1 MITWMQRHK
10 KWLVITIWISTI
22 AFVGAGFV
30 GWGSYDYGKNG
41 KAVAVVG
48 DREVSVEEYQQEYSN
63 IYEQYAK
70 MFGSMFNKELAE
82 QLKLKD
88 IAYKQVLQK
97 NLILSYA
104 DSLGLDVTNEDI
116 AKELVKYNVFLKDG
130 KFDKDTYVKV
140 LAQNKL
146 TPKVFEDSLKRGL
159 LLQKVQL
166 FFNLNPNSVEVEN
179 LNRLLFVEDDIS
191 IKILNSS
198 DIKIDV
204 KNDELK
210 KYWEENKNSYKSEVS
225 YDLETKEI
233 PMISANSTQE
243 DLKAQYDKF
252 KTDYKFEDG
261 RIKSFDEAKEQIIK
275 DLDEKFTKTEALKVY
290 LKIKKD
296 EEKLENK
303 VAYVESKLPFLDEDN
318 TKITGSKDGEIIKP
332 FVYDNKYLIVKLVK
346 KNQSSSL
353 PFEQAQPLVL
363 KDYEKLMKDKK
374 LDELATTQL
383 KDFTGVN
390 ISGVTRET
398 ANKISG
404 LAQKEAIKFLNELF
418 SSTSKEGMVKL
429 DDKVVLYR
437 INSSKLGEYNKSKD
451 DIVRSN
457 LAQLQEEELMT
468 NLIKKLE
475 NSFKIQSLINEK
487 E

>member
-166 FFNLNPNSVEVEN
+166 FFNLNPNGVEVEN

-191 IKILNSS
+191 IKILNSN

-332 FVYDNKYLIVKLVK
+332 FVYGNKYLIVKLVK
-346 KNQSSSL
+346 KNQSSAL

-363 KDYEKLMKDKK
+363 KDYEKVMKDKK

-487 E
+487 D

>member
-41 KAVAVVG
+41 GTVAVVG

-88 IAYKQVLQK
+88 VAYKQVLQK

-130 KFDKDTYVKV
+130 KFDKDTYIKV

-166 FFNLNPNSVEVEN
+166 FFDLNPNSVEVEN

-191 IKILNSS
+191 IKILNSNN
-198 DIKIDV
+198 IKIDV
-204 KNDELK
+204 KDDELK

-233 PMISANSTQE
+233 SMISANFTQE
-243 DLKAQYDKF
+243 DLKVQYDKF

-261 RIKSFDEAKEQIIK
+261 RVKSFDEAKEQIIK
-275 DLDEKFTKTEALKVY
+275 DLDEKFTKTEALKIY

-296 EEKLENK
+296 EDKFENK
-303 VAYVESKLPFLDEDN
+303 VNYVESKLPFLDEDN

-332 FVYDNKYLIVKLVK
+332 FVYNNKYLIVKLTK
-346 KNQSSSL
+346 KNQSL
-353 PFEQAQPLVL
+353 PLSFEQAQPLAL
-363 KDYEKLMKDKK
+363 KDYEKTMKDKK
-374 LDELATTQL
+374 LDELANTQL
-383 KDFTGVN
+383 KDFSGLN
-390 ISGVTRET
+390 ITGVTRET
-398 ANKISG
+398 VNKITG
-404 LAQKEAIKFLNELF
+404 LEQKETFKNFLKNE
-418 SSTSKEGMVKL
+418 
-429 DDKVVLYR
+429 
-437 INSSKLGEYNKSKD
+437 
-451 DIVRSN
+451 
-457 LAQLQEEELMT
+457 
-468 NLIKKLE
+468 
-475 NSFKIQSLINEK
+475 
-487 E
+487 

>member
-88 IAYKQVLQK
+88 VAYKQVLQK

-296 EEKLENK
+296 EEKLGNK

-457 LAQLQEEELMT
+457 LAQLQEEELMI

>member
-30 GWGSYDYGKNG
+30 GWGSYDYGKKAG
-41 KAVAVVG
+41 AVAIVG
-48 DREVSVEEYQQEYSN
+48 DRKVSVEEYNQEYSN

-70 MFGSMFNKELAE
+70 MFGSMFNKEFAE

-88 IAYKQVLQK
+88 IALKQVLEK

-166 FFNLNPNSVEVEN
+166 FFNLNPNGVEVEN

-191 IKILNSS
+191 IKILNSN

-296 EEKLENK
+296 EEKLGNK

-457 LAQLQEEELMT
+457 LAQLQEEELMI

>member
-88 IAYKQVLQK
+88 VAYKQVLQK

-116 AKELVKYNVFLKDG
+116 AKELVKYKVFLKDG

-390 ISGVTRET
+390 ISSVTRET

-457 LAQLQEEELMT
+457 LAQLQEEELMI

>member
-88 IAYKQVLQK
+88 VAYKQVLQK

-457 LAQLQEEELMT
+457 LAQLQEEELMI